1 MRAYAAPIALAA
13 AALLLAGCGSSDAT
27 DAADESEQ
35 TQSQQA
41 EQETQETPEAEAF
54 DVTTATAED
63 FDAALAALTE
73 KVGAD
78 PADITDFQVTTSSVI
93 IYAVDP
99 EATDELNA
107 WEYRDGEV
115 ASEPSPVDYGGDTE
129 ALAQNLFSTDDISTE
144 AVASALGESVER
156 SGIEGGVV
164 DGIVMKR
171 MLPTSTDL
179 FMQTGVASDR
189 ESANVRFEADGTFTE
204 VL

>member
-13 AALLLAGCGSSDAT
+13 AALLLTGCGAGTESDAT
-27 DAADESEQ
+27 DESEQ
-35 TQSQQA
+35 TQTEQA
-41 EQETQETPEAEAF
+41 EQETQEAPAF

-63 FDAALAALTE
+63 FDTALSALVE
-73 KVGAD
+73 EVGAD
-78 PADITDFQVTTSSVI
+78 PADITDFQVTLSSVI

-115 ASEPSPVDYGGDTE
+115 ASQPTPVDYGGDAE
-129 ALAQNLFSTDDISTE
+129 ALEQNLFSTDDISTE
-144 AVASALGESVER
+144 AVASALAESVEL
-156 SGIEGGVV
+156 SGIEDGEV

-179 FMQTGVASDR
+179 FMQTGVRSDR